1 MNDEFILSIRI
12 YKAWEIVQ
20 ISNSPLHIKLD
31 MALCVCN
38 PSSLMV
44 RFKVES

>member
-20 ISNSPLHIKLD
+20 ISNSHIKLD
-31 MALCVCN
+31 MALCACN